1 MASGSDCRMLPEW
14 NLLLGEFSGTLA
26 SDRYTPL
33 VLLLQNHVVRGAG
46 RALSLHVWLVS
57 SPL

>member
-1 MASGSDCRMLPEW
+1 MLPEW

-33 VLLLQNHVVRGAG
+33 VLLMQNHVVRGAG